1 MHLVSIIIPCYQERN
16 FIRGCL
22 ESVLAFDLPEG
33 TAIEVLVFDGHSSD
47 GTKQIAEQVAS
58 EDSRVQVYDNPG
70 RIQSTALNLGIPM
83 AKGDYLMRLDA
94 HSVYPRDYLSLV
106 LETALRTGADNTGGV
121 FHTFRRG
128 DGYQAALV
136 QALITCKFGVGDSGF
151 RTDAPEGFADTVPYG
166 FFHRNIFDRIGL
178 FDERLRRGQD
188 YEINRRIIE
197 SGGRIWCN
205 PKIGISYYPQP
216 DFKSFIT
223 KQFKYEAP
231 YNAYMWYLA
240 PYSFAVRHAI
250 TAIFALGVIGGVMLS
265 PFFPVIRVMFIAVMA
280 LYFVLA
286 IGSGIQQAI
295 RYKEWRH
302 ALFLPFAFFLYHF
315 IHGLGVIVGL
325 ILLATGSSPVQQK
338 KEPWTGAGRLRAW
351 PPLGAGTQSK

>member
-22 ESVLAFDLPEG
+22 ESVLAFALPEG
-33 TAIEVLVFDGHSSD
+33 TTTEVLVFDGHSTD
-47 GTKQIAEQVAS
+47 GTREIAEQVAT
-58 EDSRVQVYDNPG
+58 EDSRVRVYDNPG
-70 RIQSTALNLGIPM
+70 RIQSTALNIGIPM
-83 AKGDYLMRLDA
+83 ARGDYVMRLDA

-106 LETALRTGADNTGGV
+106 LETAIRTGADNTGGV

-151 RTDAPEGFADTVPYG
+151 RTDSPEGAADTVPYG

-240 PYSFAVRHAI
+240 PYSFAIRHAI
-250 TAIFALGVIGGVMLS
+250 TAIFAVGVIGGVVLS
-265 PFFPVIRVMFIAVMA
+265 PFFPVVRVIFLTVMA
-280 LYFVLA
+280 LYFGLA
-286 IGSGIQQAI
+286 IGSAIQQAV
-295 RYKEWRH
+295 RYKVPRH
-302 ALFLPFAFFLYHF
+302 ALFLPVSFFLYHF
-315 IHGLGVIVGL
+315 IHGVG
-325 ILLATGSSPVQQK
+325 
-338 KEPWTGAGRLRAW
+338 
-351 PPLGAGTQSK
+351 

>member
-33 TAIEVLVFDGHSSD
+33 TSTEVLVFDGLSSD
-47 GTKQIAEQVAS
+47 GTRQIAEQVAT
-58 EDSRVQVYDNPG
+58 EDARVRVYDNPG
-70 RIQSTALNLGIPM
+70 RIQSTALNIGIPM
-83 AKGDYLMRLDA
+83 AKGDYVMRLDA
-94 HSVYPRDYLSLV
+94 HSVYPPDYLSLV
-106 LETALRTGADNTGGV
+106 LETAVRTGADNTGGV

-151 RTDAPEGFADTVPYG
+151 RTDAPEGAADTVPYG

-197 SGGRIWCN
+197 SGGHIWCN

-216 DFKSFIT
+216 DFKSFIR
-223 KQFKYEAP
+223 KQFMYEAP

-240 PYSFAVRHAI
+240 PYSFALRHAI
-250 TAIFALGVIGGVMLS
+250 TAIFALGVMGGVVLS
-265 PFFPVIRVMFIAVMA
+265 PMFPLIRWIFGATMA
-280 LYFVLA
+280 LYFILA
-286 IGSGIQQAI
+286 ILAAFQQAI
-295 RYKEWRH
+295 RYKEPRH
-302 ALFLPFAFFLYHF
+302 ALFLPVSFFLYHF
-315 IHGLGVIVGL
+315 IHGVGVIVGL
-325 ILLATGSSPVQQK
+325 VRLATGSAPVQEK
-338 KEPWTGAGRLRAW
+338 KEPWAGAGRLRAW
-351 PPLGAGTQSK
+351 PPLRVRQQAE